1 MKISKLE
8 IETPQ
13 RLLQVTHVK
22 MYHTKAVALW
32 RGMVASAHEKLGGVH
47 SGIGFIGSLGWVV
60 AASAVLGAIEG
71 AVSSAN
77 AKEGVRLLGKAGSLM
92 AEIQARGVYI
102 AVSEIE
108 NIETPKPANWRAV
121 QGTIA
126 FTTLDEEFIPV
137 RTEEQGDLS
146 VRWSALASIR
156 CFSPSIGVSGPA

>member
-1 MKISKLE
+1 MTAKLE

-13 RLLQVTHVK
+13 RLLKVTHIK

-47 SGIGFIGSLGWVV
+47 TGIGFIGSLGWVV

-71 AVSSAN
+71 SLSSAN

-92 AEIQARGVYI
+92 AESQARGIYI
-102 AVSEIE
+102 TVSEID
-108 NIETPKPANWRAV
+108 NIETPKPATWRAT

-126 FTTLDEEFIPV
+126 FTTLDEEFLPV
-137 RTEEQGDLS
+137 RTEEQGDLM
-146 VRWSALASIR
+146 VRWSALASVR
-156 CFSPSIGVSGPA
+156 YCSPSSPVAEPT